1 MCDPF
6 CICMNLFFLWS
17 GPLIPTVCCRN
28 FSYCF
33 RFCLL
38 FWFEDD
44 LSFEALGDGCAIGNF
59 FLADV
64 TLRVE
69 SFETHKKSAM
79 DDLLDFSI
87 SLFSSDATL

>member
-1 MCDPF
+1 M
-6 CICMNLFFLWS
+6 
-17 GPLIPTVCCRN
+17 
-28 FSYCF
+28 
-33 RFCLL
+33 

-44 LSFEALGDGCAIGNF
+44 LSFEVLGDGCAIENF

-69 SFETHKKSAM
+69 SFETHKKSPM